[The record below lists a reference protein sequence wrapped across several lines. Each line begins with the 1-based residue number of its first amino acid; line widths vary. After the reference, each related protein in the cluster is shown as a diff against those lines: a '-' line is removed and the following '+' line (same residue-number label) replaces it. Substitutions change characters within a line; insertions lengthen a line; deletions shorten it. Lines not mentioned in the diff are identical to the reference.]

1 MPEPPEV
8 YRVTDWSVYDGDS
21 INCTIQ
27 VAQRV
32 ISQVEK
38 ETSIL
43 GIAVW
48 LESVETVL
56 RGTAEIKAR
65 VGKIDAPEI
74 RKKRQ
79 RPAGL
84 AAKQFTQHWFECAD
98 EGIELVFDCRGK
110 YKGRYIVDFRSLR
123 FKMASLSTYLL
134 RQKVVHAYDGGTKP
148 KWTDRELKRIAKMK
162 P

>member
-1 MPEPPEV
+1 MSEPPEV

-27 VAQRV
+27 MEQRV

-48 LESVETVL
+48 LEEVETML

-65 VGKIDAPEI
+65 VGRVDAPEI

-84 AAKQFTQHWFECAD
+84 VAKQFTQHWFELAG
-98 EGIELVFDCRGK
+98 EVELVFECRGK
-110 YKGRYIVDFRSLR
+110 YKGRYIVDFRPIRGGISL
-123 FKMASLSTYLL
+123 ATYLL
-134 RQKVVHAYDGGTKP
+134 RSKTVHAYDGGTKL
-148 KWTDRELKRIAKMK
+148 KWTDKELKRIAGMK